1 MCQPILNLVG
11 RKDDISGKYYDLLE
25 YDKPL
30 TEREMQEYELD
41 FFEEYM
47 L

>member
-1 MCQPILNLVG
+1 MCQPTLNLVA
-11 RKDDISGKYYDLLE
+11 RRNDLSGKYYDLLE
-25 YDKPL
+25 YDKSL

-41 FFEEYM
+41 FVEEYM